1 MTDKRRN
8 VFKALTVAAVIL
20 CLALTAFRYSD
31 AAGRLFAA
39 FLDLG
44 RSVAWYF
51 LKLFLNVEEM
61 PFDASVLN
69 IPSVDIQKYIPF
81 DLAELV
87 RKWELLGT
95 VLFRKEC
102 FYAYLSWLAVSLR
115 QLLLLLMLL
124 LMVAPLLYLIL
135 STLLF
140 SPQDP
145 EKRNVDSKPLKV
157 FKKLTFKPFFALKGW
172 ISDYRSF
179 LLENKKCVVLLAL
192 IWIVNLNIATIV
204 VEFVA
209 FYFYFACEF
218 SFLDIPGQLLKLLID
233 AIIMFSGAPL
243 AFWLVV
249 GFILFDKWRRAV
261 GYDNLRHNELKNRG
275 LMNILNLCIIICG
288 TMGLGK
294 TTILADMLIT
304 QAIVFRQKALKV
316 MQRYRFRFPNFPFP
330 VLEAELKKVFK
341 RKNKKLKN
349 MPDIKGWVKS
359 KKKKYKKNP
368 CSENCFEFD
377 FEHYSD
383 TYDDGLK
390 IIDVWYMI
398 ETYSLAFFLYTF
410 CDSLIVANLS
420 VRDCTEMIDTGHT
433 PFWNFELFDRP
444 SVPIEDT
451 AKHAKILN
459 FDSMRPGKQYKPE
472 SKSFGSLE
480 FGAIGITEIGKEF
493 GNSKENQGYSRKD
506 EKCNPLNDKSS
517 KYIKILRTL
526 STVDFEPFIRIIGD
540 EQRPESLGADIR
552 DVFSLVWIDDKS
564 ELMLAMPGFLF
575 GDIFYDIISALWEK
589 IDFKISTNRSDN
601 TLLGFVIKNSLSAFL
616 RYHERIYDTFGYYK
630 YTLEIESGRLDK
642 GEARKSET
650 HEWFVSKKK
659 VHARTYATDCFNG
672 IVSVATMASGKGLGD
687 FPEYRTERPT
697 DDEFDQQE
705 SHYIH
710 ELKDNV
716 F

>member
-20 CLALTAFRYSD
+20 SLALTAFRYSD
-31 AAGRLFAA
+31 AAGRLFTA

-102 FYAYLSWLAVSLR
+102 FYAYLSWLAVSFR

-275 LMNILNLCIIICG
+275 FINTLNLAVLICG
-288 TMGLGK
+288 SMGVSK
-294 TTILADMLIT
+294 TTALTDMVIS
-304 QAIVFRQKALKV
+304 QSIMFRDKALDKI
-316 MQRYRFRFPNFPFP
+316 QEFRYRFPNFPFS
-330 VLEAELKKVFK
+330 VLEGEVGLLMKQQ
-341 RKNKKLKN
+341 KLKGPASVRRWVSEQEN
-349 MPDIKGWVKS
+349 IYLQHPCLRNCFYYDVKS
-359 KKKKYKKNP
+359 F
-368 CSENCFEFD
+368 SE
-377 FEHYSD
+377 

-390 IIDVWYMI
+390 ISDCWDMI
-398 ETYSLAFFLYTF
+398 STYAQLYFIYSYGASITVSNYSIRE
-410 CDSLIVANLS
+410 CMELIEN
-420 VRDCTEMIDTGHT
+420 GHT
-433 PFWNFELFDRP
+433 PVWQTELFKRP
-444 SVPIEDT
+444 SVPLDDT
-451 AKHAKILN
+451 AHHSKIID
-459 FDSMRPGKQYKPE
+459 FDILRPGKKVIPE
-472 SKSFGSLE
+472 NPNYGLFE
-480 FGAIGITEIGKEF
+480 FGVLAITEIGKER
-493 GNSKENQGYSRKD
+493 GNALENQELKKNS
-506 EKCNPLNDKSS
+506 EIANPKNDKFNEFV
-517 KYIKILRTL
+517 KMIRHPA
-526 STVDFEPFIRIIGD
+526 TVDYYPFVRVFSD
-540 EQRPESLGADIR
+540 EQRPESLGSNDR
-552 DVFSLVWIDDKS
+552 DLYSLLWIESK
-564 ELMLAMPGFLF
+564 EAQRLAMPGFLF
-575 GDIFYDIISALWEK
+575 GDILFDILSPMWKKFDLKKSI
-589 IDFKISTNRSDN
+589 NRSDN
-601 TLLGFVIKNSLSAFL
+601 TLLGFIVINALSSFM
-616 RYHERIYDTFGYYK
+616 RYRERIYNTFGYNR
-630 YTLEIESGRLDK
+630 LRVEVESGRMD
-642 GEARKSET
+642 GEVEE
-650 HEWFVSKKK
+650 HEYFLSSKKDYS
-659 VHARTYATDCFNG
+659 RTFATDCFAEYFA
-672 IVSVATMASGKGLGD
+672 VATLACDRGLD
-687 FPEYRTERPT
+687 DLPEYETERPSAA
-697 DDEFDQQE
+697 E
-705 SHYIH
+705 Y
-710 ELKDNV
+710 ELQNSYFIRNLSENSKRNSSPR
-716 F
+716 